1 MNEERSEN
9 RLPQMSAKEIRF
21 LLSSESLQDFANR
34 RDKIDRVARSNAIFQ
49 ENPLT
54 VFGAS
59 MAMSMV
65 EPWNLASLP
74 VSSSTATSR
83 AASAAR
89 LGALNVGIATAE
101 EAVLR
106 QDDPNRTVGVSAS
119 SVALAGVI
127 NAGIGAHLSRK
138 KSIQTEHLQAI
149 RKDIES
155 IDNEGY
161 VVIDVDNLLDDAAQ
175 ETININLIDS
185 VKELN
190 AALKGVEGVGP
201 KTAEAILERKGSV
214 AERESKRAF
223 RPPWR

>member
-1 MNEERSEN
+1 M
-9 RLPQMSAKEIRF
+9 
-21 LLSSESLQDFANR
+21 
-34 RDKIDRVARSNAIFQ
+34 
-49 ENPLT
+49 
-54 VFGAS
+54 
-59 MAMSMV
+59 
-65 EPWNLASLP
+65 
-74 VSSSTATSR
+74 
-83 AASAAR
+83 
-89 LGALNVGIATAE
+89 
-101 EAVLR
+101 LR

-201 KTAEAILERKGSV
+201 TAYSILEKEGSV
-214 AERESKRAF
+214 AKRKTAF
-223 RPPWR
+223 RPPWHDMTATRARSLE